1 MDWIVLVLAIIAIGL
16 SVWSLIRSYE
26 HEKREKFKEEKEK
39 EKAEKEAKKL
49 KEEEK
54 AANGCCA
61 GCSGCGG
68 YTKEAIAHMEMEGRS
83 TPTTM
88 NGIIVD
94 VRCYSQNIKNWRDD
108 HVTATGGVMKNC
120 GKFCAKSGLPMGLLP
135 TRPDGSPIL
144 GGPVY
149 TLLTAAPGLAKYVQ
163 KLVRVDG
170 RLMNDSGALYPLSI
184 EVMDEKTGEFKDIN
198 VSPRTPM

>member
-1 MDWIVLVLAIIAIGL
+1 MNWIIIVLVLIAIGL

-26 HEKREKFKEEKEK
+26 HEKREKFKEEK
-39 EKAEKEAKKL
+39 AEKEAKTL

-68 YTKEAIAHMEMEGRS
+68 YTKEAVKHMEMEGRS

-88 NGIIVD
+88 EGIIVD
-94 VRCYSQNIKNWRDD
+94 VRCYSQNIKNWTDD

-135 TRPDGSPIL
+135 IREDGSPII

-149 TLLTAAPGLAKYVQ
+149 TLFTAAPGLAKYLQ
-163 KLVRVDG
+163 KQVRVDG
-170 RLMNDSGALYPLSI
+170 RLMHDSGGLYPLTI
-184 EVMDEKTGEFKDIN
+184 EVMDEKTGEYRDIN
-198 VSPRTPM
+198 IAPKVPM